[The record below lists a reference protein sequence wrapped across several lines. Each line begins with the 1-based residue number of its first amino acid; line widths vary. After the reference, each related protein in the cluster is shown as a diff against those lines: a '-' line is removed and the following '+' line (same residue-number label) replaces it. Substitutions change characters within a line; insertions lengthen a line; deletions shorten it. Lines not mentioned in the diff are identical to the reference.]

1 PKFSEDWLAPP
12 VDQSPVPEGTKP
24 YAWDPETGLAS
35 RIIPGQPNGMYCL
48 TGLAHDSMSHIIYN
62 PEENHEAIRRRSLK
76 LAALQKTLKPPKLFG
91 DEQGE
96 LLIVGWGGTK
106 GAIEEAVRRVRGD
119 GHCVSSLHIKFLQ
132 PMASGIKKI
141 LQQFDQVIAVENNW
155 SDDLNDALID
165 DENRRYSNLAWLL
178 RARFLVDVDC
188 WSEVKSQP
196 LKPGAIERAI
206 RAKLA

>member
-1 PKFSEDWLAPP
+1 
-12 VDQSPVPEGTKP
+12 
-24 YAWDPETGLAS
+24 
-35 RIIPGQPNGMYCL
+35 M
-48 TGLAHDSMSHIIYN
+48 
-62 PEENHEAIRRRSLK
+62 
-76 LAALQKTLKPPKLFG
+76 
-91 DEQGE
+91 
-96 LLIVGWGGTK
+96 IVGWGGTK
-106 GAIEEAVRRVRGD
+106 GAIEEAVRRVRAD
-119 GHCVSSLHIKFLQ
+119 GHRVSSLHIKFLQ